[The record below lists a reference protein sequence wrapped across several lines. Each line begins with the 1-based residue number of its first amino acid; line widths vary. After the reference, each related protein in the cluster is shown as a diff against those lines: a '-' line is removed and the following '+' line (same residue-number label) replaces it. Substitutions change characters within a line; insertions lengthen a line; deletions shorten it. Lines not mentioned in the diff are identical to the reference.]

1 MLKELYKENI
11 SNKNNFII
19 ISFFTESYINK
30 ANRLIKSLNNFD
42 LSYKIFKIPNIHFSK
57 SIKGINDI
65 SFSQPNLILNCIDNF
80 NSSVLYVDVDMVFKE
95 KPKEIFYIEK
105 NKIDFAVYN
114 WFEDKDNDAFQPVKA
129 TINGKIYTFYKRT
142 HSIDYF
148 NDSVTQLYS
157 SGGVSF
163 HSKSKLSKK
172 ILNEWKKNI
181 SLYPKSPD
189 DQTLDYTFNNIKDN
203 LKNIKTYWLDK
214 SYCRCKFWI
223 FTKPV
228 IDHPD
233 NISNRQKF
241 TLKKIYELDRFDE
254 KKMGIRRRKK
264 DFAFSIIDVKT
275 KRLYVIKNNKLV
287 FLRNFKDEIY
297 I

>member
-1 MLKELYKENI
+1 MLKEIYKENI
-11 SNKNNFII
+11 HNKNDFTI
-19 ISFFTESYINK
+19 ISFFTENYIKK
-30 ANRLIKSLNNFD
+30 ADRLICSLNNFD
-42 LSYKIFKIPNIHFSK
+42 LNYKIYKIPNIHFSK
-57 SIKGINDI
+57 SIKGNNDI
-65 SFSQPNLILNCIDNF
+65 SYSQPGLILDCINSL

-95 KPKEIFYIEK
+95 KPKKILYFEK
-105 NKIDFAVYN
+105 NKIDFAIYN
-114 WFEDKDNDAFQPVKA
+114 WFEDKDNDAFQPVEA
-129 TINGKIYTFYKRT
+129 TIKGKNYTFYKRT

-148 NDSVTQLYS
+148 NDSFTQLYS

-163 HSKSKLSKK
+163 HSKSNLSKR
-172 ILNEWKKNI
+172 ILNEWMKNI

-189 DQTLDYTFNNIKDN
+189 DQTLDFTYNNIKDD
-203 LKNIKTYWLDK
+203 LKKIKTYWLDK
-214 SYCRCKFWI
+214 SYCRCRFWI
-223 FTKPV
+223 FTKPI

-241 TLKKIYELDRFDE
+241 TLKNIYGLDRFDE
-254 KKMGIRRRKK
+254 NKLGIRRKKK

-275 KRLYVIKNNKLV
+275 KSLYFLENNKLV

>member
-1 MLKELYKENI
+1 MLKEIYKENTSI
-11 SNKNNFII
+11 KNNFII
-19 ISFFTESYINK
+19 ISFFTENYIDK
-30 ANRLIKSLNNFD
+30 ADRLIKSLNNFD
-42 LSYKIFKIPNIHFSK
+42 LSYKIYKIPNIHFSK
-57 SIKGINDI
+57 SIKGNNDI
-65 SFSQPNLILNCIDNF
+65 SYSQPSLILDCIESL
-80 NSSVLYVDVDMVFKE
+80 NSSVLYVDVDMVFRE
-95 KPKEIFYIEK
+95 KPRKIFYFEK
-105 NKIDFAVYN
+105 NQIDFAIYN

-129 TINGKIYTFYKRT
+129 TIKGKSYTFYKRT

-148 NDSVTQLYS
+148 NESDTQLYS

-172 ILNEWKKNI
+172 ILNEWMKNI

-189 DQTLDYTFNNIKDN
+189 DQTLDFTYNNIKND
-203 LKNIKTYWLDK
+203 LKKIKTFWLDK
-214 SYCRCKFWI
+214 SYCRCRFWI

-241 TLKKIYELDRFDE
+241 TLKNMYKLDRFDE
-254 KKMGIRRRKK
+254 KKMGIRRKKK
-264 DFAFSIIDVKT
+264 DFAFGIIDVRT
-275 KRLYVIKNNKLV
+275 KSLFFLKNNKLV
-287 FLRNFKDEIY
+287 FQRNFENEIY